1 METERLIEI
10 IQNEIKKDKEQS
22 LKDVVNI
29 LLYCFQMPD
38 GDFKD
43 RLLIEFVKSGKKGL
57 KMIYP
62 LIVYD
67 SDGNYNI
74 EIKNMFGDDAHDTK

>member
-22 LKDVVNI
+22 LKDIVNI

-43 RLLIEFVKSGKKGL
+43 RLLIEFVK
-57 KMIYP
+57 IYK
-62 LIVYD
+62 L
-67 SDGNYNI
+67 NK
-74 EIKNMFGDDAHDTK
+74 EKIKLLEKND

>member
-22 LKDVVNI
+22 LKDIVNI

-38 GDFKD
+38 S
-43 RLLIEFVKSGKKGL
+43 LIGVVCLPLYSFRIFPRSRCKGGCHPC
-57 KMIYP
+57 Y
-62 LIVYD
+62 
-67 SDGNYNI
+67 
-74 EIKNMFGDDAHDTK
+74 AHHAL

>member
-22 LKDVVNI
+22 LKDIVNI
-29 LLYCFQMPD
+29 LLYCFQRPD

-43 RLLIEFVKSGKKGL
+43 RLLIEFVK
-57 KMIYP
+57 IYK
-62 LIVYD
+62 L
-67 SDGNYNI
+67 NK
-74 EIKNMFGDDAHDTK
+74 EKIKLLEKND

>member
-22 LKDVVNI
+22 LKDIVNI

-38 GDFKD
+38 GD
-43 RLLIEFVKSGKKGL
+43 RKS
-57 KMIYP
+57 
-62 LIVYD
+62 VV
-67 SDGNYNI
+67 
-74 EIKNMFGDDAHDTK
+74 